1 MAALAAATIA
11 LEMAAGKIDAN
22 FEEMTKTYLDELKRF
37 IRYDLKSWWLLTY
50 KIQSDK
56 LLVVYL

>member
-1 MAALAAATIA
+1 MAALAAATMA
-11 LEMAAGKIDAN
+11 LEMAAGKIDADI
-22 FEEMTKTYLDELKRF
+22 EEMTKTYLDELKRS

-56 LLVVYL
+56 LLAVYL

>member
-11 LEMAAGKIDAN
+11 LEMAAGKIDADI
-22 FEEMTKTYLDELKRF
+22 EEMTKTYLDELKRF
-37 IRYDLKSWWLLTY
+37 IRYDLKSWWLVTY
-50 KIQSDK
+50 KIKSDK